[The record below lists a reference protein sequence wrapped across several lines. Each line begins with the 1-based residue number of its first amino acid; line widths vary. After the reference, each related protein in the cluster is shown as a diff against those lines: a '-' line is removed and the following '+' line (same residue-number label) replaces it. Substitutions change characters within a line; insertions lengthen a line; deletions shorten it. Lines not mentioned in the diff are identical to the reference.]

1 MAAARLT
8 PIPCVELQS
17 DTTMLAPQ
25 PLLYGCGV
33 GTLGPL
39 QSHRHSFNLRSK
51 MNLAISLVVVR
62 TCKFIQAFMLCRVL
76 AHVLAKR

>member
-39 QSHRHSFNLRSK
+39 LHPRPVGRVESQGSGFRVGP
-51 MNLAISLVVVR
+51 LAGVGQHKVPWASREIR
-62 TCKFIQAFMLCRVL
+62 
-76 AHVLAKR
+76 